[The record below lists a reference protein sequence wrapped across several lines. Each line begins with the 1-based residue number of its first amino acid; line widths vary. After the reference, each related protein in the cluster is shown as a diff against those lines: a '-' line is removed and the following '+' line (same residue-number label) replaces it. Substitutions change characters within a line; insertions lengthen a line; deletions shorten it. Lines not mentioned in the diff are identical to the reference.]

1 HFYMFTEQDNF
12 EEVELS
18 IRALLKEITKCEV
31 YDGFEKSIKNWWI
44 KDFVL
49 TKNDII
55 TKITELVVSPFILPL
70 SRENHNE
77 KTQLI
82 EEAIMKFD
90 VTIIEDNNDI
100 SNIWKEVD
108 SDHDF
113 ESSVLKNFE
122 TTHGELSDE

>member
-1 HFYMFTEQDNF
+1 
-12 EEVELS
+12 
-18 IRALLKEITKCEV
+18 
-31 YDGFEKSIKNWWI
+31 
-44 KDFVL
+44 
-49 TKNDII
+49 DII

-122 TTHGELSDE
+122 TTHGELSDEQISKFLWDLGKVPLIVQVENPNKDLVVHI